1 MMLGCSRLTVRALSI
16 AQVGG
21 LVDITKVAVTNPG
34 ILVDARR
41 WMSAPDGSQPPPPP
55 PQSRRWISSADTP
68 KPLSSQTKGNLSKR
82 NRPYRKKSEDLEKL
96 IGEPLQTPAG
106 PLYGGNIV
114 DDEGDTEIIVGDG
127 TKVKPAKST
136 FFIPQH
142 ALHEEDG
149 REKKRVLVLCTGGTL
164 TMAPDPSRG
173 GALAPVEGA
182 LISYMKGM
190 VELHDPLMPEVVVHE
205 YIPFHDS
212 SDLGPADWAVVGAC
226 CL

>member
-1 MMLGCSRLTVRALSI
+1 MLGCSRLTVRTLSTT
-16 AQVGG
+16 AAGG
-21 LVDITKVAVTNPG
+21 LVDITKVAAFNPG
-34 ILVDARR
+34 ILSDARR
-41 WMSAPDGSQPPPPP
+41 WMSMSAPDGSQPPPPQP
-55 PQSRRWISSADTP
+55 RRWISSSDTP
-68 KPLSSQTKGNLSKR
+68 KPPSSQPKVTLTKR
-82 NRPYRKKSEDLEKL
+82 RRPYPKKSEDLEKL
-96 IGEPLQTPAG
+96 IGEPLQIPAG

-190 VELHDPLMPEVVVHE
+190 LELHDPLMPEVVVHE

-212 SDLGPADWAVVGAC
+212 SDLGPADWAVVGTC
-226 CL
+226 RR